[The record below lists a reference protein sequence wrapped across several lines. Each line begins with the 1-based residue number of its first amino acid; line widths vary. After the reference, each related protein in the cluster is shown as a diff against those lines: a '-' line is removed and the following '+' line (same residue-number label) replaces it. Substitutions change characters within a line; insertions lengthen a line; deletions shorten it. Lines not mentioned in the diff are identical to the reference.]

1 MGGSNPCAH
10 VPTGVLRAEMMR
22 GRRPQWKG
30 GEEEAVLFTTNAT
43 QPPGKAWGSRHR
55 TSNAAHPAPRGK
67 NREMTQSSGDAY
79 YVQQRKIYARTE
91 APLKMSSLD
100 GKTKTKR

>member
-1 MGGSNPCAH
+1 MEE
-10 VPTGVLRAEMMR
+10 REE
-22 GRRPQWKG
+22 

-67 NREMTQSSGDAY
+67 NRDDPKQW
-79 YVQQRKIYARTE
+79 
-91 APLKMSSLD
+91 
-100 GKTKTKR
+100 